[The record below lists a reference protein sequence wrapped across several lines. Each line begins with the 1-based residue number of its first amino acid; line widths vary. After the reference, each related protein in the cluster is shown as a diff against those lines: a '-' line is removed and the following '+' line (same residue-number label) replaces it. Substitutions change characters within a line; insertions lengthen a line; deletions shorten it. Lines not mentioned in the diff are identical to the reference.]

1 MNPMTSS
8 IQGNVMTAVTP
19 PVPPHNPAV
28 PSHKIPVT
36 TADMAKSLSPPPVEL
51 PGTIKDVREK
61 YSTSSVVK
69 TPKESSPSAKV
80 NNAEGDNSGAEN
92 SPSKKV
98 NSG

>member
-1 MNPMTSS
+1 MTSS

-36 TADMAKSLSPPPVEL
+36 TTDMAKSLSPPPVEL

-92 SPSKKV
+92 SPSKNV

>member
-1 MNPMTSS
+1 
-8 IQGNVMTAVTP
+8 MTAVTP

-51 PGTIKDVREK
+51 PGTIKDSREK

-80 NNAEGDNSGAEN
+80 NNAQGDNSGAEN
-92 SPSKKV
+92 SPSKNV